1 MPPSYGPGQGGNAG
15 TLPTCMTPPIH
26 EAVSRGQLLAREL
39 VLPVTPPSRR
49 LWLFWLF
56 GPLFLCLGISLVV
69 RAFDLDLRSQTW
81 IFQQGDQSWALGDQ
95 PVWKAIYRFGV
106 FPAALLVLV
115 ALLVHGVSQVRR
127 GLRPW
132 RLLCMF
138 WILSTAL
145 GPGVLT
151 NGLLKEYWGRPRPRE
166 LVEFGGHRR
175 FEPVLT
181 YDASSAGKSFP
192 SGHATMG
199 FVLMGGY
206 FLFYRQHRRLAWTFL
221 AVGGVGGALLGF
233 ARMAQGGHFLSD
245 VLWAAAICWWSSL
258 AVFYG
263 LGLSRKALLTT
274 VGQEENSRSWA
285 RRLGLG
291 AATLALVAAIL
302 LGTPYR
308 EKRDYF
314 LTQAGSDDRPIVLK
328 LLFVTGDIH
337 LVQAQELRIVGE
349 AYGHGVPT
357 SGIKA
362 SFVERVEDG
371 QLLVSYRERHSGWLA
386 EAKQQLRVEIPWERV
401 TRIELETGEADL
413 WISLPDEAQGPMIEL
428 RSGSGSV
435 DVSGGGVAPTVTPGG
450 DFRGTLSWK

>member
-1 MPPSYGPGQGGNAG
+1 
-15 TLPTCMTPPIH
+15 MTPPIH
-26 EAVSRGQLLAREL
+26 EDASGTPLLAQAL
-39 VLPVTPPSRR
+39 AVPVTPPSRR
-49 LWLFWLF
+49 RWLLWVF
-56 GPLFLCLGISLVV
+56 GPLFFCLLISVVV
-69 RAFDLDLRSQTW
+69 RICDLDMRSQMW
-81 IFQQGDQSWALGDQ
+81 IYQQGGQSWALGDQ
-95 PVWKAIYRFGV
+95 PVWKAIYRYGV

-115 ALLVHGVSQVRR
+115 ALTVHGASQVRR
-127 GLRPW
+127 SLRPL
-132 RLLCMF
+132 RMLCMF

-145 GPGVLT
+145 GPGVIT

-206 FLFYRQHRRLAWTFL
+206 ILLYRQRRWMAWGFL
-221 AVGGVGGALLGF
+221 ASGGVGGALLGF

-245 VLWAAAICWWSSL
+245 VVWAGAICWWSSL
-258 AVFYG
+258 GVFYG
-263 LGLSRKALLTT
+263 LGLSRKPLL
-274 VGQEENSRSWA
+274 VSADQESKSRSWTQ
-285 RRLGLG
+285 RLGLG
-291 AATLALVAAIL
+291 AAALSLVAAIL
-302 LGTPYR
+302 IGTPYR

-314 LTQAGSDDRPIVLK
+314 LTRTESDEQPLVLK
-328 LLFVTGDIH
+328 LFFVTGDIE
-337 LVQAQELRIVGE
+337 LVSGEQLRVAGE

-371 QLLVSYRERHSGWLA
+371 LVVVSYRERLSGWLA
-386 EAKQQLRVEIPWERV
+386 EAKQQLTVEIPWKRV
-401 TRIELETGEADL
+401 TRVELETGEADL
-413 WISLPDEAQGPMIEL
+413 WISLPEGMPRPIIEL

-435 DVSGGGVAPTVTPGG
+435 EVSGGGEGEVVIRDA
-450 DFRGTLSWK
+450 DFQGKFTRK

>member
-1 MPPSYGPGQGGNAG
+1 M
-15 TLPTCMTPPIH
+15 
-26 EAVSRGQLLAREL
+26 
-39 VLPVTPPSRR
+39 
-49 LWLFWLF
+49 FWVF
-56 GPLFLCLGISLVV
+56 GPLFLCLLVTLAV
-69 RAFDLDLRSQTW
+69 RVFDLDLRSQTW
-81 IFQQGDQSWALGDQ
+81 IYQQGDQSWALGEQ
-95 PVWKAIYRFGV
+95 PFWKAIYRYGV
-106 FPAALLVLV
+106 FPAALLVLL
-115 ALLVHGVSQVRR
+115 ALVVHGASQVRR
-127 GLRPW
+127 DLRPL

-166 LVEFGGHRR
+166 LVEFGGHRQ

-181 YDASSAGKSFP
+181 YDSSSAGKSFP

-206 FLFYRQHRRLAWTFL
+206 LLLYRQRRGLAWAFL
-221 AVGGVGGALLGF
+221 LTGGVGGALLGF

-245 VLWAAAICWWSSL
+245 VVWAAAICWWSSL
-258 AVFYG
+258 GVFYG

-274 VGQEENSRSWA
+274 FGQEEKSRSWA
-285 RRLGLG
+285 QRVGLG
-291 AATLALVAAIL
+291 AAALALVAAIL

-314 LTQAGSDDRPIVLK
+314 LTRTMSDEHPVVLK
-328 LLFVTGDIH
+328 LSFLTGDIE
-337 LVQAQELRIVGE
+337 LVPAKELRIVGE

-362 SFVERVEDG
+362 NFVERVENG
-371 QLLVSYRERHSGWLA
+371 QVVVSYRERHSGWLA
-386 EAKQQLRVEIPWERV
+386 EAKQQLTVEIPWARV
-401 TRIELETGEADL
+401 ARLELETGDADL
-413 WISLPDEAQGPMIEL
+413 WISLPDEIQGSMIEL

-435 DVSGGGVAPTVTPGG
+435 EVSGGGDNSALIPGAEFQG
-450 DFRGTLSWK
+450 GLTRK